1 MANARL
7 RLTVQQL
14 AAQAHMVSM
23 DSSGH
28 VLRGYAATEALAV
41 SVLRT
46 VGRQKN
52 IWPMPV

>member
-1 MANARL
+1 MPNVRL

-14 AAQAHMVSM
+14 DAQAHMVSM
-23 DSSGH
+23 DSSGP

-46 VGRQKN
+46 VGRRKSTRR
-52 IWPMPV
+52 MPV